1 MGPGD
6 DGPATLVGY
15 GAGARLVL
23 HCLEAL
29 AEIADDA
36 SRPLAVRDRAASRL
50 ENAVLLGAPVSATP
64 ARWRKARAAVAGR
77 LINGFSRHDFMLK
90 LVYRAKAWSIAGRGE
105 RPVRSPERATRGDD
119 DPIVENV
126 DLSDLVAGH
135 LAYPH
140 VMHQILVR
148 LGLED

>member
-1 MGPGD
+1 
-6 DGPATLVGY
+6 
-15 GAGARLVL
+15 
-23 HCLEAL
+23 
-29 AEIADDA
+29 
-36 SRPLAVRDRAASRL
+36 
-50 ENAVLLGAPVSATP
+50 
-64 ARWRKARAAVAGR
+64 
-77 LINGFSRHDFMLK
+77 MLK
-90 LVYRAKAWSIAGRGE
+90 LVYRAKAWSIAGVAGE